1 MNCHPRWDGRG
12 DPRIYGGRWR
22 SNLCRSWAFA
32 KMHRF
37 AARKSRMRA
46 VGPLVP
52 QGRGIGQPA
61 LLALEAT
68 HVHTIPQALPA
79 WIESTA
85 SARVLQ
91 GRRACRHIAVRTL
104 SPPGPTGSPACVG
117 GGLGPRA
124 EGHTRKDVAASTAG
138 IRTDV
143 ESPSARLAERDRAL
157 SRRRAVSSPPSRS
170 AGVPGLAPADGQ
182 PRRFPEVP
190 SIWRA

>member
-124 EGHTRKDVAASTAG
+124 EGRDRFILRVAANALSIAAREISALPADATAHA
-138 IRTDV
+138 
-143 ESPSARLAERDRAL
+143 ERLAAFGVDSEQAL
-157 SRRRAVSSPPSRS
+157 CDAIRS
-170 AGVPGLAPADGQ
+170 GGLDG
-182 PRRFPEVP
+182 RLDELAA
-190 SIWRA
+190 SL